1 MSCKYIIFK
10 ERVDF
15 LENELIIENVLK
27 SVLLAFFFLLV
38 FFSYQFYCL
47 ENINVSRVSFIV
59 MHVPEFA
66 ESLQEMGSCLL
77 EKTALNDD
85 EESGEWVNLSRLPHP
100 S

>member
-1 MSCKYIIFK
+1 
-10 ERVDF
+10 
-15 LENELIIENVLK
+15 
-27 SVLLAFFFLLV
+27 
-38 FFSYQFYCL
+38 
-47 ENINVSRVSFIV
+47 